1 MMNLGSKPRIIHLPK
16 STNFKT
22 YLIGKHV
29 NISLKIAPR
38 WDLLAPTRNN
48 RLSVKRSL
56 RYDLRTKT
64 LNINTLPTFAFCAI
78 DQLTY
83 CFYLIFL
90 NPSPERSRHFSLYPA
105 RTLVDIPR

>member
-1 MMNLGSKPRIIHLPK
+1 MMSLGSKPRIIHSPK

-22 YLIGKHV
+22 YLIGKHI

-64 LNINTLPTFAFCAI
+64 LNINTLPIFTFCAI
-78 DQLTY
+78 DWITY
-83 CFYLIFL
+83 CFYFIFSKYL
-90 NPSPERSRHFSLYPA
+90 A
-105 RTLVDIPR
+105 